1 MDGVPDRGRSTS
13 SSSRTPNHSPRI
25 GPSRLSSSRI
35 RPSQSSS
42 SCLWLWCR
50 RKRTKVLFALIALFA
65 LFFFV
70 NYIMLLRLPHQQDR
84 PHRNRKPTLRSSLSL
99 PLQGKWNKN
108 STSKKTQKG
117 NYARLLALAAH
128 ALAENKREPKD
139 LWQEPLVPASS
150 WTPCS
155 EQRNWEPNEGSNGYI
170 MVTANGGINQQR
182 VAVCNAV
189 VVARLLN
196 STLVVPKFMY
206 SSVWRDTSQFR
217 DIYQEEHFINYLAPD
232 IRIVRDLPKKLQS
245 LDLEAISSVI
255 TDVDMGKEAKPSFY
269 LKHVLPIILKN
280 QVVHFIGFGNR
291 LAFDPIPFELQRL
304 RCRCNF
310 HALQFVPRIQE
321 TGALLLKRL
330 RGHAGLIGPLD
341 QHFIGPF
348 GELNMETS
356 EKNSKKASKYLALH
370 LRFEIDMVAHSLCE
384 FGGGEEERKELEAY
398 REIHFPALAL
408 MIKATKLPSPSELR
422 SEGLCPLTPEES
434 ILMLAALG
442 FNRKTNLFVAGSNL
456 YGGGSRL
463 AALTSLYPKLVT
475 KENLLSSAEL
485 EPFANYS
492 SQLAALDFIGCAASD
507 AFAMTDSGSQLSSLV
522 SGYRI
527 YYGGGRMPTI
537 RPNKRRLASIFMKN
551 SSIEWR
557 IFEQRMRKAVR
568 QTKHVQTRP
577 KARSVYRYPR
587 CKECMCRTI

>member
-1 MDGVPDRGRSTS
+1 MS
-13 SSSRTPNHSPRI
+13 
-25 GPSRLSSSRI
+25 
-35 RPSQSSS
+35 
-42 SCLWLWCR
+42 
-50 RKRTKVLFALIALFA
+50 
-65 LFFFV
+65 
-70 NYIMLLRLPHQQDR
+70 
-84 PHRNRKPTLRSSLSL
+84 
-99 PLQGKWNKN
+99 
-108 STSKKTQKG
+108 
-117 NYARLLALAAH
+117 
-128 ALAENKREPKD
+128 
-139 LWQEPLVPASS
+139 
-150 WTPCS
+150 
-155 EQRNWEPNEGSNGYI
+155 
-170 MVTANGGINQQR
+170 
-182 VAVCNAV
+182 
-189 VVARLLN
+189 
-196 STLVVPKFMY
+196 
-206 SSVWRDTSQFR
+206 
-217 DIYQEEHFINYLAPD
+217 
-232 IRIVRDLPKKLQS
+232 
-245 LDLEAISSVI
+245 
-255 TDVDMGKEAKPSFY
+255 
-269 LKHVLPIILKN
+269 
-280 QVVHFIGFGNR
+280 
-291 LAFDPIPFELQRL
+291 
-304 RCRCNF
+304 CRCNF

-321 TGALLLKRL
+321 TAGLLLKRL

-341 QHFIGPF
+341 RHLVGPF
-348 GELNMETS
+348 GELNLEKS
-356 EKNSKKASKYLALH
+356 EKSSKKASKYLALH
-370 LRFEIDMVAHSLCE
+370 LRFEIDMAAHSLCE

-408 MIKATKLPSPSELR
+408 LKNTTKLPSPSELR

-442 FNRKTNLFVAGSNL
+442 FKRQTNIFVAGSNL
-456 YGGGSRL
+456 YGGRSRL

-551 SSIEWR
+551 STIEWR
-557 IFEQRMRKAVR
+557 VFEQRMRKAVR

>member
-1 MDGVPDRGRSTS
+1 MHPILFPNLHSVPPPFHFPFRGNGTS
-13 SSSRTPNHSPRI
+13 LQIRKNHKRGIMQGCWHWLHMPWQRI
-25 GPSRLSSSRI
+25 N
-35 RPSQSSS
+35 
-42 SCLWLWCR
+42 
-50 RKRTKVLFALIALFA
+50 A
-65 LFFFV
+65 
-70 NYIMLLRLPHQQDR
+70 
-84 PHRNRKPTLRSSLSL
+84 NRKICGKNPSFLLLLGDLVLISGIGNPMPALLYCTLI
-99 PLQGKWNKN
+99 
-108 STSKKTQKG
+108 
-117 NYARLLALAAH
+117 
-128 ALAENKREPKD
+128 
-139 LWQEPLVPASS
+139 
-150 WTPCS
+150 
-155 EQRNWEPNEGSNGYI
+155 EGGNGYI
-170 MVTANGGINQQR
+170 LVTANGGINQQR

-196 STLVVPKFMY
+196 STLVIPKFMY
-206 SSVWRDTSQFR
+206 SSVWRDVSQFS
-217 DIYQEEHFINYLAPD
+217 DIYQEEHFINYLTPD
-232 IRIVRDLPKKLQS
+232 IRIVRQLPKELQS
-245 LDLEAISSVI
+245 LDLEAIGSVV
-255 TDVDMGKEAKPSFY
+255 TDVDMEKEAKPSFY
-269 LKHVLPIILKN
+269 LKHILPIILKN
-280 QVVHFIGFGNR
+280 QVVHFVGFGNR
-291 LAFDPIPFELQRL
+291 LAFDPIAFELQRF

-330 RGHAGLIGPLD
+330 REHSGLIGPLD
-341 QHFIGPF
+341 RYLVGPF
-348 GELNMETS
+348 AESMKEKS
-356 EKNSKKASKYLALH
+356 ESNAKKASKYLALH

-398 REIHFPALAL
+398 REIHFPALSL
-408 MIKATKLPSPSELR
+408 LKRTTKLPSPSELR

-442 FNRKTNLFVAGSNL
+442 FNRKTHIYVAGSNL

-463 AALTSLYPKLVT
+463 VALTNLYPKLVT
-475 KENLLSSAEL
+475 KENLLSSSEL

-492 SQLAALDFIGCAASD
+492 SQLAALDFIGCTASD

-551 SSIEWR
+551 STIEWR
-557 IFEQRMRKAVR
+557 VFEQRVRKAVR

-587 CKECMCRTI
+587 CKECMCRTD